1 MREIDVLP
9 NNYFYLYIDKGGVVM
24 GRKLTQKEFEQRVFE
39 AVGNKYS
46 VVSEYQGKTK
56 TVQFHCNIH
65 NIDFTAT
72 AECFMRGPNDVRTSC
87 PQCHQEY
94 LDKDKVLVT
103 CAYCGKKFFKTKSSL
118 GNSRSGQYFCCRNHK
133 DLAQRVDSGEKFASI
148 RPEHYGTA
156 ESNYRDKAFKNLPHK
171 CAVCG
176 YDEDER
182 ILQVHHRDSNRDN
195 NSLENLTIL
204 CPNCHWKITLNLY
217 DLTDDN
223 QLIEK

>member
-1 MREIDVLP
+1 
-9 NNYFYLYIDKGGVVM
+9 M
-24 GRKLTQKEFEQRVFE
+24 GRKLTQEEFKQRVFE
-39 AVGNKYS
+39 AVGDKYS
-46 VVSEYQGKTK
+46 VISEYQGKNK
-56 TVQFHCNIH
+56 TVKFHCNIH
-65 NIDFTAT
+65 DIDFNAT

-87 PQCHQEY
+87 PQCHQDY
-94 LDKDKVLVT
+94 LNKDKVLLT
-103 CAYCGKKFFKTKSSL
+103 CAYCGKEFLRAKSNL
-118 GNSRSGQYFCCRNHK
+118 DKSRSGQYFCCREHK
-133 DLAQRVDSGEKFASI
+133 DLAQRVDSGEKFAMI

-156 ESNYRDKAFKNLPHK
+156 SYNYRDKAFKAYPHK

-195 NSLENLTIL
+195 NSLDNLTIL

-217 DLTDDN
+217 NLTNDN